1 MEACVVVA
9 RMNFASMKRAKE
21 REEKRCREFLER
33 KREAKESEKEERGI
47 RSVPSATPLT
57 SIAESID
64 LSHPVFAPV
73 FFLLHPVQRLS
84 AFQTSKSKLSRKRKR
99 RKTAF
104 KNMASFWTKTASTSS
119 YPSALKDLLEA
130 APAPRFVLFLGLDPS
145 TKALWC
151 PDVRRCAPAVRKA
164 CENAKAS
171 LLEVDVG
178 GREAWRGPAT
188 PHPFRAAPLSLSGI
202 PTLVAVD
209 EQGKEIG
216 RVGAELEA
224 TGSEAEAAEV
234 AGAFVGKFK

>member
-1 MEACVVVA
+1 MAFSVPDIEVQALVQE
-9 RMNFASMKRAKE
+9 KAK
-21 REEKRCREFLER
+21 KD
-33 KREAKESEKEERGI
+33 SEK
-47 RSVPSATPLT
+47 S
-57 SIAESID
+57 
-64 LSHPVFAPV
+64 
-73 FFLLHPVQRLS
+73 
-84 AFQTSKSKLSRKRKR
+84 
-99 RKTAF
+99 F

-119 YPSALKDLLEA
+119 YPSALKVLLEA

-188 PHPFRAAPLSLSGI
+188 PHPFRAPPLSLSGI

-224 TGSEAEAAEV
+224 TGSEAKAAEV